1 MVLPMKK
8 IRINEVK
15 HVIQYKIIPKNSL
28 GYDLITG
35 KILKELSQKGLRA
48 RTQIYSAILQIE
60 YFSCKWKVGQITV
73 NVKPGKH
80 PNNITSYRPISLLP
94 ILSKIL
100 EMILLQR
107 LTSIIDE
114 SKLIPSHQFGFRKEH
129 RTIEQ
134 AHRLVYKINNDL
146 ESKRYCSAAFIDIS
160 KAFDKVWHTGLLYK
174 LKRAF
179 PHY

>member
-1 MVLPMKK
+1 MALPMKK
-8 IRINEVK
+8 IQINEVK
-15 HVIQYKIIPKNSL
+15 HIQYKINPKKSP
-28 GYDLITG
+28 GYDLING

-48 RTQIYSAILQIE
+48 ITQIYNAILQTG
-60 YFSCKWKVGQITV
+60 YFPCQWKVGQIVTI
-73 NVKPGKH
+73 VKPGKH
-80 PNNITSYRPISLLP
+80 PNDITSYRPINLLP

-107 LTSIIDE
+107 LTPIIDE
-114 SKLIPSHQFGFRKEH
+114 SKLIPSQQFAFRKEH

-146 ESKRYCSAAFIDIS
+146 ESKRYSSAAFIDIS
-160 KAFDKVWHTGLLYK
+160 QAIDKIWHTGLLYK

-179 PHY
+179 SHY

>member
-1 MVLPMKK
+1 MALPMKK
-8 IRINEVK
+8 ILINEVK
-15 HVIQYKIIPKNSL
+15 HIQNKINPKKSP

-35 KILKELSQKGLRA
+35 KILKELSQKCLRA
-48 RTQIYSAILQIE
+48 ITQIYNAILQTE
-60 YFSCKWKVGQITV
+60 WKVGQITMT
-73 NVKPGKH
+73 VKPGKH
-80 PNNITSYRPISLLP
+80 SNDITSYRPICLLP
-94 ILSKIL
+94 TLSKIL

-107 LTSIIDE
+107 ITPLIDE

-146 ESKRYCSAAFIDIS
+146 ESKRYCSAAFIEIS
-160 KAFDKVWHTGLLYK
+160 QAFDKVWHTGLLYK